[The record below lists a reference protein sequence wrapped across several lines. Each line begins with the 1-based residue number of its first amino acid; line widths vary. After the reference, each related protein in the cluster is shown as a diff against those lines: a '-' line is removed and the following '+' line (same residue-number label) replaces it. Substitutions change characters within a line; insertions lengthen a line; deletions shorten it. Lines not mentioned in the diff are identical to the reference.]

1 MMVFLKKI
9 HKWVGLLIGIQ
20 VLLWLLSGL
29 MLSLLDPAKVSGEK
43 WAQSSPNTARV
54 ISNDSLLE
62 PDELAME
69 HIQGALSISLEVRQ
83 GRPVY
88 LVRHPHSSTLIDAG
102 DGSVIV
108 TSEQDAKMLAQRDFT
123 GHGEVISITR
133 GIASD
138 LETRRHR
145 GEYWRVNFSDQAHTS
160 LYISVSTGEI
170 LERRNSYW
178 RVFDFFWMLH
188 IMDYTG
194 HEDFN
199 HPLVISVALIAIWLG
214 ISGFVLLFGSF
225 NRHDFYFLNFLAKR
239 DDAIIILI
247 GPEDRRRQHIKLRKG
262 SNLFLSLAGHNIGLP
277 SICGGGG
284 ECGKCR
290 VKIEAVDMPEAN
302 AVELCLV
309 PKRLRERGYRLACQQ
324 QVLKNITLY
333 LPIATLVREDHAD
346 RDSHDRA

>member
-1 MMVFLKKI
+1 MMIFLKKL

-20 VLLWLLSGL
+20 MLLWLLSGL
-29 MLSLLDPAKVSGEK
+29 MLSLLNPAKVSGDK

-62 PDELAME
+62 PDELAGE
-69 HIQGALSISLEVRQ
+69 YLEGALSISLEDRQ
-83 GRPVY
+83 DRPVY
-88 LVRHPHSSTLIDAG
+88 LIRYSYGNRLIDAG
-102 DGSVIV
+102 NGSAIM

-123 GHGEVISITR
+123 GDGEVVSIT
-133 GIASD
+133 GGVAPD
-138 LETRRHR
+138 LETRRYT
-145 GEYWRVNFSDQAHTS
+145 GAYWRVNFSDQAHTS

-199 HPLVISVALIAIWLG
+199 TPLVISVALIAIWLG
-214 ISGFVLLFGSF
+214 ISGFILLFGSF
-225 NRHDFYFLNFLAKR
+225 NRHDFYFLNFLGKR
-239 DDAIIILI
+239 DDAIITLI
-247 GPEDRRRQHIKLRKG
+247 GPEDRSRQQIKLRKG
-262 SNLFLSLAGHNIGLP
+262 SNLFLSLASHNIGLP

-290 VKIEAVDMPEAN
+290 VKIEAADMPEAN
-302 AVELCLV
+302 AVELGLV

-324 QVLKNITLY
+324 QVGKNITLY
-333 LPIATLVREDHAD
+333 LPKATLVPKDYAD
-346 RDSHDRA
+346 RGSHDRA